1 MSSYQILRGSR
12 PFPKEIGPRGSTGFV
27 QQVKA
32 MLGRDPATCYACSR
46 VTAGSRL

>member
-1 MSSYQILRGSR
+1 MSSYQILWGSR